1 MDRAKVSLKRL
12 ELRLKEAVQEAR
24 RLEYETSQDSLSPE
38 QRFEYEQL
46 LGIGAKLEEALTRW
60 QYLQK
65 SVVAEGFLR
74 KNENGRYEIDGREF
88 TSGESIEVLI
98 SDPDFDETTWVKSRV
113 EHNGEDYYLV
123 GYEGVPMGGLMA
135 RQRGETT

>member
-1 MDRAKVSLKRL
+1 MMDRAKVSLKRL

-123 GYEGVPMGGLMA
+123 GYEGVPMDGLMA
-135 RQRGETT
+135 RLRS

>member
-123 GYEGVPMGGLMA
+123 GYEGVPMDGLMA
-135 RQRGETT
+135 RLRS